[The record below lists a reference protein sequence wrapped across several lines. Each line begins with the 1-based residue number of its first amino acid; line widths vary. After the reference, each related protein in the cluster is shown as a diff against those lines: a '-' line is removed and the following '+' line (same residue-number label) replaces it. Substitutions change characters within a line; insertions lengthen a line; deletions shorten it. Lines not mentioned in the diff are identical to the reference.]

1 MPTFRYVAKNMEG
14 ETDAGTLSAPDLRG
28 AVEQLRARD
37 LFVISIREHGAGLQH
52 QEVSLEQIRS
62 RIKAG
67 KKPKSRD
74 FMVFCRQFA
83 TMLQAGITV
92 LQILKIQAQQA
103 ENDTLK
109 EKLRDVALDVER
121 GGALAGALAKHGDFF
136 PRIIVSMVEAGEA
149 GGILDTVMERL
160 AEHFQNQ
167 HDLEE
172 KIRSSTMYPIIVSAL
187 AIVVMAVMVFFV
199 LPTFAKIFEE
209 MGVDLPFFTSA
220 LIGLSRFL
228 LRYWYLILGLLL
240 LSAVLLYRYA
250 RTPQGRRRFDQ
261 LRLRLPVYGKIYSTA
276 IVARFSRTLGT
287 LLSSGVGLVTALE
300 LVEKVINNIVLSD
313 VMIEARRVIR
323 QGQMLALPLAASG
336 LFPPMLVE
344 MVHIGEESGALDGML
359 SRTADFYEGE
369 LTFILDR
376 LSTIIEPVLLIGVGL
391 FVALLLISI
400 IQPLF
405 GIYELI

>member
-62 RIKAG
+62 RIKAS

-149 GGILDTVMERL
+149 GGILDTVMDRL

-172 KIRSSTMYPIIVSAL
+172 KIRSATMYPLIVTGL
-187 AIVVMAVMVFFV
+187 AVVVMAVMVFFV
-199 LPTFAKIFEE
+199 LPRFSMIFESMGLE
-209 MGVDLPFFTSA
+209 MPFFTRSLLA
-220 LIGLSRFL
+220 LSSFITG
-228 LRYWYLILGLLL
+228 YWYILLALLLMLGLALR
-240 LSAVLLYRYA
+240 RYL
-250 RTPQGRRRFDQ
+250 RTPQGRERFDWLQ
-261 LRLRLPVYGKIYSTA
+261 LRLPIYGKIYRTM

-287 LLSSGVGLVTALE
+287 LLASGLGIVAGLE
-300 LVEKVINNIVLSD
+300 LVEKVLNNVVLAGALA
-313 VMIEARRVIR
+313 EARRVIR
-323 QGQMLALPLAASG
+323 QGQTLALPLAASG
-336 LFPPMLVE
+336 LFPPMVVE
-344 MVHIGEESGALDGML
+344 MVHIGEESGSLDSML
-359 SRTADFYEGE
+359 ERTAEFYEGE
-369 LTFILDR
+369 LSFYLDR
-376 LSTIIEPVLLIGVGL
+376 LGSVIEPVLIVFVGI
-391 FVALLLISI
+391 FVAILLLSI
-400 IQPLF
+400 IQPMM
-405 GIYELI
+405 GIYQMI

>member
-1 MPTFRYVAKNMEG
+1 MPTFRYVARTMEG
-14 ETDAGTLSAPDLRG
+14 ESSTGTISAPALRE
-28 AVEQLRARD
+28 ALEQLRAQD
-37 LFVISIREHGAGLQH
+37 LFVISIREHGAGLQRR
-52 QEVSLEQIRS
+52 EASLDQLFARFRE
-62 RIKAG
+62 
-67 KKPKSRD
+67 KKPKNRD

-199 LPTFAKIFEE
+199 LPRFSMIFESMGLE
-209 MGVDLPFFTSA
+209 MPFFTRSLLA
-220 LIGLSRFL
+220 LSSFITG
-228 LRYWYLILGLLL
+228 YWYILLALLLMLGLALR
-240 LSAVLLYRYA
+240 RYL
-250 RTPQGRRRFDQ
+250 RTPQGRERFDWLQ
-261 LRLRLPVYGKIYSTA
+261 LRLPIYGKIYRTM

-287 LLSSGVGLVTALE
+287 LLASGLGIVAGLE
-300 LVEKVINNIVLSD
+300 LVEKVLNNVVLAGALA
-313 VMIEARRVIR
+313 EARRVIR
-323 QGQMLALPLAASG
+323 QGQTLALPLAASG
-336 LFPPMLVE
+336 LFPPMVVE
-344 MVHIGEESGALDGML
+344 MVHIGEESGSLDSML
-359 SRTADFYEGE
+359 ERTAEFYEGE
-369 LTFILDR
+369 LSFYLDR
-376 LSTIIEPVLLIGVGL
+376 LGSVIEPVLIVFVGI
-391 FVALLLISI
+391 FVAILLLSI
-400 IQPLF
+400 IQPMM
-405 GIYELI
+405 GIYQMI